1 MGLEPANNYLPVNSP
16 ISWTNDEYGDF
27 ENSPTLWTNRY
38 PAGNYNNTSYA
49 GIILASRYF
58 SDTDY
63 GSACGCGF
71 FCNQT
76 CNSSLFALFPFKLGL
91 TSFGAEVPWSANPNN
106 PVRKNATLKL
116 TSKRG
121 LVLQDADGTIAW
133 STNIGN
139 KSVAGLLLTDT
150 CNLMLLD
157 ENNATIWQSF
167 DHPTD
172 TLVLGQKLVPGQQLT
187 SKGGLFSLSL
197 TREEGMVAYINS
209 NPPLPYYSS
218 HYLPGIIG
226 DNFYVQLLNQSLA
239 LFRYREKLEIFST
252 PSSMKYVRL
261 ESDGHLRVYNED
273 WSQGYENDVLTRY
286 IEGENCGYPTY
297 CGNYS
302 FCSNRDQCICPPPI
316 NGKSYFRYIDDRQP
330 RLGCSLVTPVL

>member
-1 MGLEPANNYLPVNSP
+1 MAPPLSLSLSLLAPSTLSFFLTPFPILVTAQLEPANNYLPVNSP

-167 DHPTD
+167 DHQQTRWF
-172 TLVLGQKLVPGQQLT
+172 LGKSWCQDSSSLAKEDC
-187 SKGGLFSLSL
+187 FRSLSPEKKGWLLISIL
-197 TREEGMVAYINS
+197 T
-209 NPPLPYYSS
+209 L
-218 HYLPGIIG
+218 HYPTTLLII
-226 DNFYVQLLNQSLA
+226 YQ
-239 LFRYREKLEIFST
+239 
-252 PSSMKYVRL
+252 YVRL